1 MKKLCFALLLLLAA
15 APVTAQPAQQ
25 FASDADI
32 KALIAKAKAMPP
44 QPVISLPVVSVGPQK
59 VQLDYRT
66 GPGVAA
72 AHKDEDELIWVV
84 EGSGTIYLGGKIVD
98 PTKLDGAT
106 PRRMAKGDVLFIP
119 LNTPHQLIPDSGK
132 PWALMAFHVGRPAP
146 R

>member
-1 MKKLCFALLLLLAA
+1 MKKLCFALLLSLAA
-15 APVTAQPAQQ
+15 APVWAQPAQQ

-32 KALIAKAKAMPP
+32 KALMAKAKAMPP

-59 VQLDYRT
+59 VQMDYRT

-72 AHKDEDELIWVV
+72 AHKDQDELIWVV

-98 PTKLDGAT
+98 PTRLDGAK

-132 PWALMAFHVGRPAP
+132 AWALMAFHVGRPAH
-146 R
+146 